1 MIQIKYLKSVV
12 GGSWDDVLLT
22 VPLVISAVIALGV
35 ALILMALRIEPTM
48 DHLYISIFFGYLG
61 TGGIILYEAFQ
72 IRAKERKDEMMYNM
86 QVKVDR
92 KKLYGYN
99 RYDHK

>member
-1 MIQIKYLKSVV
+1 MIQIKHLKSVV
-12 GGSWDDVLLT
+12 GDGWDDVFLT
-22 VPLVISAVIALGV
+22 VPLVISTVIGLAIVAVLIALE
-35 ALILMALRIEPTM
+35 IEPTM
-48 DHLYISIFFGYLG
+48 DHLYISVFLGYLG

-72 IRAKERKDEMMYNM
+72 IHKKERKDEMMYNM
-86 QVKVDR
+86 QVKIGR